1 METRPFPDTAV
12 SARRS
17 LFDDLPEIEPSA
29 ATGFAGGGLDRRAE
43 MRQPDATAEAL
54 ADPAARVYVFA
65 ADRPLMIG
73 DGPQLGIDDA
83 IAAGARRDDMLLLG
97 WKDGAP
103 RLACRLPDGAETATP
118 PADLRGLAV
127 AGEIDAGILGELALA
142 RSLTGWHARHGFCA
156 NCGAATRSSAGGFR
170 RDCDS
175 CGVSHFPRTDP
186 VVIML
191 AIDGDRALL
200 GRSARFAPGMYSC
213 LAGFM
218 EPGETIEEAV
228 RRETL
233 EESGI
238 RLGRVRYHASQP
250 WPFVSSLMI
259 GCLGEALSTDIVPD
273 DDELED
279 CRWFDR
285 DEVLSMMAGTHP
297 DGLAVPLK
305 MAIAYHLIA
314 AWVNAD

>member
-1 METRPFPDTAV
+1 METRSFTDTP
-12 SARRS
+12 ARPS
-17 LFDDLPEIEPSA
+17 LFDGLPAIEPSA

-43 MRQPDATAEAL
+43 MRGPDATAEAL
-54 ADPAARVYVFA
+54 ADPSARVYVFA
-65 ADRPLMIG
+65 ADKPLTNG
-73 DGPQLGIDDA
+73 NEPRFGIDSA
-83 IAAGARRDDMLLLG
+83 IAAGARREDMLLLG

-103 RLACRLPDGAETATP
+103 RLACRLPGNAEPATE
-118 PADLRGLAV
+118 PADLRSLAV
-127 AGEIDAGILGELALA
+127 AGEIDGGILGELALA

-156 NCGAATRSSAGGFR
+156 NCGAKTRSAAGGFR
-170 RDCDS
+170 RDCDA
-175 CGVSHFPRTDP
+175 CNTSHFPRTDP

-259 GCLGEALSTDIVPD
+259 GCLGEAITTEIVPD
-273 DDELED
+273 DNELED

-285 DEVLSMMAGTHP
+285 DEVKTMIARTHP
-297 DGLAVPLK
+297 DGLGVPVK
-305 MAIAYHLIA
+305 MAIAYHLIT
-314 AWVNAD
+314 AWIDATA